1 MSYSAFESA
10 PVINGRSHDFWCQNL
25 ITKNILATVASFGS
39 NSLLQGKGFLD
50 ALQEWETNL
59 PLTLRQ
65 FKNGLL
71 NLSSKFPEINC
82 TIVLFLDKEVLLG
95 VLGQGAI
102 FIKRDKKSGW
112 LMQKEGVIL
121 GKLKNHDRLL
131 LFSGD
136 WWKKLPK
143 LYLISALT
151 NSDIYDGAQDLL
163 LNLHRQ
169 DLNTTASGLLVKISN
184 NQNTAIK
191 LSKFKSIRKLPQKIF
206 SKIKLLYK
214 PKIALLGFLLI
225 ALVVAIILG
234 IYKNFQNQSQAKF
247 SDKLNQIS
255 HAVSEGTN
263 LIDLNPIRAREL
275 LAQAVADLKQEAQT
289 KHTKEESKVI
299 EDNLTKAI
307 DGYERALNKFTI
319 TPEIF
324 FDFNLV
330 KQGAHAAGWFNF
342 EDNLWITD
350 KVNHLIYILNITKKS
365 AKIFSGDE
373 KLSQSIS
380 AVGTSQENY
389 VLIDSIYQIGN
400 DGKLKEVILKDE
412 KWGNIVNMYFYGGN
426 LYLLDTLNNQIW
438 KYIRTETG
446 FSEIRNYLTQDTQ
459 VDLASAT
466 KLAINGSVWV
476 SGGTQ
481 MFKFA
486 QGVKELWQI
495 QGLPESLGDKL
506 LIFTSDNV
514 KNVYI
519 LDKLQNRI
527 IQTDKDGAYLS
538 QYAWKEKYEITDFM
552 VSESLGKILLLVGD
566 KIYSIEI
573 K

>member
-538 QYAWKEKYEITDFM
+538 QYAWQEKYEITDFM

>member
-538 QYAWKEKYEITDFM
+538 QYVWKEKYEITDFM

>member
-1 MSYSAFESA
+1 M
-10 PVINGRSHDFWCQNL
+10 
-25 ITKNILATVASFGS
+25 
-39 NSLLQGKGFLD
+39 
-50 ALQEWETNL
+50 
-59 PLTLRQ
+59 
-65 FKNGLL
+65 
-71 NLSSKFPEINC
+71 
-82 TIVLFLDKEVLLG
+82 
-95 VLGQGAI
+95 
-102 FIKRDKKSGW
+102 
-112 LMQKEGVIL
+112 
-121 GKLKNHDRLL
+121 
-131 LFSGD
+131 
-136 WWKKLPK
+136 
-143 LYLISALT
+143 
-151 NSDIYDGAQDLL
+151 
-163 LNLHRQ
+163 
-169 DLNTTASGLLVKISN
+169 
-184 NQNTAIK
+184 
-191 LSKFKSIRKLPQKIF
+191 
-206 SKIKLLYK
+206 
-214 PKIALLGFLLI
+214 LGFLLI